1 MAVDKTLMD
10 LISDPFDDLA
20 SALHGA
26 QARESEP
33 VDFGRIDLP
42 LDQLVP
48 DMENKVVFTSDV
60 DVNILLGEGHELVA
74 AGSAPEGMSV
84 LGEDVSA
91 YFFYEFD
98 DGLTVYSDRELT
110 FS

>member
-1 MAVDKTLMD
+1 MD
-10 LISDPFDDLA
+10 LVVDPFDDLA
-20 SALHGA
+20 SALVGA
-26 QARESEP
+26 QAMESESL
-33 VDFGRIDLP
+33 DLGRIDLP
-42 LDQLVP
+42 LEQLVP
-48 DMENKVVFTSDV
+48 DIDNKVVFTSDV
-60 DVNILLGEGHELVA
+60 DVNILLGEGHEVVA
-74 AGSAPEGMSV
+74 AGSAPEGLSV

>member
-1 MAVDKTLMD
+1 MAAEKEFMD
-10 LISDPFDDLA
+10 LIVDPFDDLA
-20 SALHGA
+20 SALDGA
-26 QARESEP
+26 QAMGEES
-33 VDFGRIDLP
+33 VDISRVDLP
-42 LDQLVP
+42 LEQLVP

-60 DVNILLGEGHELVA
+60 DVNILLGEGNEVVSAGA
-74 AGSAPEGMSV
+74 APDGLSV

-110 FS
+110 FT

>member
-1 MAVDKTLMD
+1 MAAETKLMD
-10 LISDPFDDLA
+10 LVVDPFDDLA
-20 SALHGA
+20 NALDGA
-26 QARESEP
+26 QAMESESF
-33 VDFGRIDLP
+33 DFGRIDLP
-42 LDQLVP
+42 LEQLVP

-60 DVNILLGEGHELVA
+60 DVNILLGEGHEVVA
-74 AGSAPEGMSV
+74 TGSAPEGLSV

-98 DGLTVYSDRELT
+98 DGMTVYSDRELT

>member
-1 MAVDKTLMD
+1 MAADKNLMD
-10 LISDPFDDLA
+10 LVIDPFDDLA
-20 SALHGA
+20 SALDGA
-26 QARESEP
+26 QAMDADS

-42 LDQLVP
+42 LEQLVP
-48 DMENKVVFTSDV
+48 DFENKVVFTSDV
-60 DVNILLGEGHELVA
+60 DVNILLGEGHEVVA
-74 AGSAPEGMSV
+74 SGSAPEGLSV
-84 LGEDVSA
+84 LGEDVST